1 MTEASPGAA
10 SACGEW
16 AGPEGEIGRYVR
28 AESERTLRSYEAQPT
43 LVVEHANLEDDTAG
57 GGYADRQVVELIQ
70 NGADALSGAAGAGCG
85 RGRIEIRLTD
95 RCLYCADD
103 GEALDEEG
111 ARALMFSHLSP
122 KQQARE
128 IGMFGL
134 GFKAVLGVSDA
145 PEFYSR
151 SGSFRFARGHAL
163 ERIRAVV
170 PDTARGPVLRLAEPV
185 IPDEAAREDEVLRD
199 LLGWATNIVLLPLKP
214 GAREHLARQMAEFP
228 APFLLF
234 AGQVRELTLSG
245 HRDSARGG
253 AAGPGEA
260 AATRFE
266 VERRDAVH
274 HSLAR
279 DGVAREWEV
288 FHRVHRLSDAA
299 AGEWRPGRGRTEIP
313 LWWAYPADR
322 RDRDRYRHFWA
333 YFPTGTASLVPGILN
348 APWKTNED
356 RQNLLPG
363 AYNDELIRAAA
374 DLVIEALPAL
384 GTEEDPARHLD
395 ALPRRREAGD
405 SDQSERLRDL
415 LISRV
420 KYRRIV
426 PDQRGVLRQ
435 VEEVRYPPTGASPA
449 ALERWAAYPRRP
461 PNWLHPSGA
470 RRERLAT
477 IERLLPRHGRKKPQL
492 PAASSAH
499 WLEALFEKVPKR
511 EVPEA
516 AKAAL
521 QTAALLPGEAWGWD
535 GVGDIALSASGKR
548 VGVSAGKL
556 FLPGDGEGNGDAE
569 RAELPPDSVVHPA
582 LAGDRET
589 RAALVELG
597 IGPPPPEA
605 AFRLAAAAL
614 FEPLTQPDT
623 PVLERFWKRLHAIA
637 PERRPEAVEEM
648 RKEYFSD
655 EWRKTRLERRL
666 WVRTMAGV
674 FRRTDSALLP
684 GAIRAADDEEDAACI
699 VDTDFHESDAAL
711 LGRLG
716 AVERPSAPRDLSAEP
731 WYSEYRRE
739 RVEEYREEC
748 HRRRDGRPRAD
759 YCELRNRKG
768 AGPLTVLSLLSPEGA
783 ERYTRALLRLE
794 ASFSDWTMAHKT
806 GNYLSTSL
814 RNPVLDFVEEHGRIR
829 TAAGVVPFREA
840 LGSPP
845 GNEEALRVLLRYPQA
860 ARIREAFDLADP
872 TPVFFG
878 EGEPEPLVD
887 VWPGLERHLPE
898 DRKECDLRPC
908 ERIRG
913 LDDLHCAF
921 HRGDVYLV
929 RSGDDRED
937 LAAVAE
943 ELDLDL
949 PNTELRD
956 IADGRTPAEVERRR
970 AAIRDLP
977 TTAERLL
984 AAVGVENL
992 LQRLPPSLLEHL
1004 DGSGAGMDPRRI
1016 AEAAVAVFHTD
1027 ALREYRHCL
1036 ADLAPPRQLAGSWPA
1051 VAFVESLGFPVEW
1064 AGERGRKREPYLE
1077 VEGRFRLPP
1086 LHDYQQ
1092 DIVDRVRDLL
1102 RKGTAAPKARRGM
1115 ISLPTGAGKT
1125 RVAVEAIVGAIVAG
1139 DFEGGVL
1146 WVADRDELCE
1156 QGVQAWREA
1165 WSATGAQGIRL
1176 RISRMWG
1183 NQPGAVE
1190 TGGPQVVVATIQTLS
1205 RRLQQPAYD
1214 FLRRFR
1220 LVVFDEAHRT
1230 LAPTFT
1236 SAMEELGLKYRREAD
1251 EPYLL
1256 GLTATPYRGY
1266 SEEETRWLVNR
1277 YGKNRLDAGAFAAD
1291 DSETVVAELQR
1302 QKVLAEA
1309 DQRVIPGMELEM
1321 TPDERLEMERRPQ
1334 WLPEEVERRIGRDP
1348 ERTER
1353 ILDAL
1358 LRRRPETGPTLI
1370 FATSVENAETISA
1383 LLNLRGVV
1391 ARAVSGGTHR
1401 GTRRRIVEGF
1411 RAGEIEVLVNYGVF
1425 REGFDAPKTRTII
1438 VARPVYSPN
1447 LYFQMI
1453 GRGLRG
1459 TKNGG
1464 NDRCLILNVEDNILN
1479 FDRRLAFTD
1488 LDWLWAARGE
1498 HGAVRRV
1505 AGSAAESPARRG
1517 RAETL
1522 RT

>member
-1 MTEASPGAA
+1 MSPPPSGAVA
-10 SACGEW
+10 AGGGWE
-16 AGPEGEIGRYVR
+16 GPEGAIGRYVR
-28 AESERTLRSYEAQPT
+28 EESDRTLRSYAAQPT

-70 NGADALSGAAGAGCG
+70 NGSDALSGSGGAGAGSG
-85 RGRIEIRLTD
+85 GGRIAIHLTE
-95 RCLYCADD
+95 RRLYCADD

-151 SGSFRFARGHAL
+151 SGSFRFARGLAL
-163 ERIRAVV
+163 QRIREVV
-170 PDTARGPVLRLAEPV
+170 PDAARGPVLRLAEPV
-185 IPDEAAREDEVLRD
+185 APGEAAREDEVLRD
-199 LLGWATNIVLLPLKP
+199 LLTWATNIVVLPLKP
-214 GAREHLARQMAEFP
+214 GVRERLARQMREFP

-234 AGQVRELTLSG
+234 VGHVRKLTLSG
-245 HRDSARGG
+245 HRDSGNGG
-253 AAGPGEA
+253 AAGSAGTGV
-260 AATRFE
+260 TRFE
-266 VERRDAVH
+266 VERRAAAH
-274 HSLAR
+274 HLLR
-279 DGVAREWEV
+279 IDGVEREWEV
-288 FHRVHRLSDAA
+288 FQREHHLSEAA
-299 AGEWRPGRGRTEIP
+299 AGEWRPGKGRTEIP

-374 DLVIEALPAL
+374 DLIIEELPAL
-384 GTEEDPARHLD
+384 GTDEDPARHLD

-415 LISRV
+415 LLSRV
-420 KYRRIV
+420 KYRHIV
-426 PDQRGVLRQ
+426 PDQRGILRQ
-435 VEEVRYPPTGASPA
+435 VEDVRYPPTGASPA
-449 ALERWAAYPRRP
+449 ALERWADYPRRP
-461 PNWLHPSGA
+461 LDWLHPTGA
-470 RRERLAT
+470 RRDRLAT
-477 IERLLPRHGRKKPQL
+477 IERLYPRQGRKKQRL
-492 PAASSAH
+492 PAASSAD
-499 WLEALFEKVPKR
+499 WLEALFEKASKR

-516 AKAAL
+516 SKAAL
-521 QTAALLPGEAWGWD
+521 QTAALLPDEAWSWD

-548 VGVSAGKL
+548 VPVAAGKL
-556 FLPGDGEGNGDAE
+556 FLPGDGEGNGEGE
-569 RAELPPDSVVHPA
+569 RVELPPDSVVHPA

-589 RAALVELG
+589 RAALIELG

-614 FEPLTQPDT
+614 FEPFAEPEA

-648 RKEYFSD
+648 RKQYFSD
-655 EWRKTRLERRL
+655 EWRRTRLEERL
-666 WVRTMAGV
+666 WVRTRAGV

-684 GAIRAADDEEDAACI
+684 GAIRSADDEEDAGCV
-699 VDTDFHESDAAL
+699 VDTDFHQSDEAL
-711 LGRLG
+711 LDRLG
-716 AVERPSAPRDLSAEP
+716 AVDRPAARRDLTAEP
-731 WYSEYRRE
+731 WYSGYE
-739 RVEEYREEC
+739 RQRIEKYREEC
-748 HRRRDGRPRAD
+748 RRRGDGRPRAD

-783 ERYTRALLRLE
+783 EAYTRALLRLE
-794 ASFSDWTMAHKT
+794 ASFRDWTMAHKT
-806 GNYLSTSL
+806 GNYLSVSL
-814 RNPVLDFVEEHGRIR
+814 RNPVLDFVEEHGWIR
-829 TAAGVVPFREA
+829 TAAGFVRFREA

-845 GNEEALRVLLRYPQA
+845 RNEEALRVLLRYPQA

-872 TPVFFG
+872 TPAFFG
-878 EGEPEPLVD
+878 EGEPESLLE
-887 VWPGLERHLPE
+887 VWPGLERHLPD
-898 DRKECDLRPC
+898 DRRECDLRPC

-913 LDDLHCAF
+913 LEDLHCAV
-921 HRGDVYLV
+921 HRGNVYLV

-949 PNTELRD
+949 PERELRD
-956 IADGRTPAEVERRR
+956 IADGRTPAEVEKRR

-977 TTAERLL
+977 TTADRLL

-992 LQRLPPSLLEHL
+992 AQRLPRSLVGHL
-1004 DGSGAGMDPRRI
+1004 DGDLDGGGVGAEPRRI
-1016 AEAAVAVFHTD
+1016 AEAAIAVFHTD

-1036 ADLAPPRQLAGSWPA
+1036 EDLAPPRQLSGSWPA

-1086 LHDYQQ
+1086 LHDYQEA
-1092 DIVDRVRDLL
+1092 IVDRVRDLL
-1102 RKGTAAPKARRGM
+1102 RKGSAAPRARRGM

-1165 WSATGAQGIRL
+1165 WAAKGAQGVRL

-1190 TGGPQVVVATIQTLS
+1190 TSGPQVVVATIQTLS
-1205 RRLQQPAYD
+1205 RRLPQPAYD

-1266 SEEETRWLVNR
+1266 SAEETRWLVNR

-1291 DSETVVAELQR
+1291 DSETVVAELQQR
-1302 QKVLAEA
+1302 RVLAEA
-1309 DQRVIPGMELEM
+1309 DQQVIPGMELEM
-1321 TPDERLEMERRPQ
+1321 TPEERSEMERRPQ
-1334 WLPEEVERRIGRDP
+1334 WLPEEVERRIGRDT

-1353 ILDAL
+1353 ILEAL
-1358 LRRRPETGPTLI
+1358 LRRRPATGPTLI

-1464 NDRCLILNVEDNILN
+1464 NDRCLILNVRDNIRN

-1488 LDWLWAARGE
+1488 LDWLWAPG
-1498 HGAVRRV
+1498 RR
-1505 AGSAAESPARRG
+1505 
-1517 RAETL
+1517 
-1522 RT
+1522 

>member
-1 MTEASPGAA
+1 MSPAPSGAVA
-10 SACGEW
+10 AGGDWE
-16 AGPEGEIGRYVR
+16 GPEGAIGRYVR
-28 AESERTLRSYEAQPT
+28 EESDRTLRSYAAQPT

-57 GGYADRQVVELIQ
+57 GGYADRQIVELIQ
-70 NGADALSGAAGAGCG
+70 NGSDALSGGGAAGSSSG
-85 RGRIEIRLTD
+85 RGRIAIHLTE
-95 RCLYCADD
+95 RRLYCADN
-103 GEALDEEG
+103 GEALDEDG
-111 ARALMFSHLSP
+111 AKALMFSHLSP

-151 SGSFRFARGHAL
+151 SGSFRFARGWAL
-163 ERIRAVV
+163 RRLREVV
-170 PDTARGPVLRLAEPV
+170 PDAARGPVLRLAEPV
-185 IPDEAAREDEVLRD
+185 APAEAAREDGVLRD
-199 LLGWATNIVLLPLKP
+199 LMTWATNIVVLPLKP
-214 GAREHLARQMAEFP
+214 GVHGRLARQMREFP

-234 AGQVRELTLSG
+234 VGHVRELTLRG
-245 HRDSARGG
+245 HRDSGG
-253 AAGPGEA
+253 GDAAGLAEA
-260 AATRFE
+260 AGVTRYE
-266 VERRDAVH
+266 VEKRDAVH
-274 HSLAR
+274 HSLR
-279 DGVAREWEV
+279 SDGVEREWEV
-288 FHRVHRLSDAA
+288 FHREHRLSEAA
-299 AGEWRPGRGRTEIP
+299 AREWRPGQYRTKIP
-313 LWWAYPADR
+313 LWWAYPSDR

-374 DLVIEALPAL
+374 DLIIEELPAL
-384 GTEEDPARHLD
+384 GTDEDPARHLD

-405 SDQSERLRDL
+405 SEQSERLRDL
-415 LISRV
+415 LLSRV
-420 KYRRIV
+420 KYRHIV
-426 PDQRGVLRQ
+426 PDQRGTLRQ

-449 ALERWAAYPRRP
+449 ALERWADYPRRP
-461 PNWLHPSGA
+461 LNWLHPSGA
-470 RRERLAT
+470 RRDRLAT
-477 IERLLPRHGRKKPQL
+477 IERLYPREGRRKRSL
-492 PAASSAH
+492 PAVSSAI
-499 WLEALFEKVPKR
+499 WLEALFERVSKR

-521 QTAALLPGEAWGWD
+521 QTAALLPDETLSWSR
-535 GVGDIALSASGKR
+535 VGDIALSASGKR
-548 VGVSAGKL
+548 VPVEAGKL
-556 FLPGDGEGNGDAE
+556 FLPGDGEGNADGE
-569 RAELPPDSVVHPA
+569 RVELPPDSVVHPA

-589 RAALVELG
+589 RAALIELG
-597 IGPPPPEA
+597 IGPPPAEA

-614 FEPLTQPDT
+614 FEPFAEPEA

-648 RKEYFSD
+648 RKQYFSD
-655 EWRKTRLERRL
+655 EWRRTRLEERL
-666 WVRTMAGV
+666 WVRTRAGI

-684 GAIRAADDEEDAACI
+684 GAIRSADDEEDAGCV
-699 VDTDFHESDAAL
+699 VDTDFHRSDEAL
-711 LGRLG
+711 LDRLG
-716 AVERPSAPRDLSAEP
+716 AVERPEARRDLTAEP
-731 WYSEYRRE
+731 WYSEYE
-739 RVEEYREEC
+739 RKRIEKYREEC
-748 HRRRDGRPRAD
+748 HRRGEGRPRAD

-783 ERYTRALLRLE
+783 EVYTRALLRLE
-794 ASFSDWTMAHKT
+794 SAFRDWTVEHKT
-806 GNYLSTSL
+806 GNYLSVSL
-814 RNPVLDFVEEHGRIR
+814 RNPALDFVEEHGWIR
-829 TAAGVVPFREA
+829 TAAGFVRFREA

-872 TPVFFG
+872 TPTFFG
-878 EGEPEPLVD
+878 EGEPEPLLE
-887 VWPGLERHLPE
+887 VWPGLERHLPD

-913 LDDLHCAF
+913 LEDLHCAV
-921 HRGDVYLV
+921 HRGNVYLV
-929 RSGDDRED
+929 RSGDDLED

-949 PNTELRD
+949 PERELRD

-977 TTAERLL
+977 TTAERLM

-992 LQRLPPSLLEHL
+992 LQRLPRSLVAHL
-1004 DGSGAGMDPRRI
+1004 DGPLDGHLEGEGAGMEPRRV
-1016 AEAAVAVFHTD
+1016 AEAAIAVFHTD

-1036 ADLAPPRQLAGSWPA
+1036 EDLAPPRQLSGSWPA

-1092 DIVDRVRDLL
+1092 AIVDRVRDLL
-1102 RKGTAAPKARRGM
+1102 RKGSAAPKARRGM

-1139 DFEGGVL
+1139 DYEGGVL

-1165 WSATGAQGIRL
+1165 WSAKGAQGVRL

-1190 TGGPQVVVATIQTLS
+1190 TSGPQVVVATIQTLS

-1266 SEEETRWLVNR
+1266 NEEETRWLVNR

-1302 QKVLAEA
+1302 QRVLAEA
-1309 DQRVIPGMELEM
+1309 DQQVIPGMELEM
-1321 TPDERLEMERRPQ
+1321 TPEERSEMERRPQ

-1353 ILDAL
+1353 ILEAL
-1358 LRRRPETGPTLI
+1358 LRRRPATGPTLI

-1464 NDRCLILNVEDNILN
+1464 NDRCLILNVRDNIRN

-1488 LDWLWAARGE
+1488 LDWLWAD
-1498 HGAVRRV
+1498 
-1505 AGSAAESPARRG
+1505 AGR
-1517 RAETL
+1517 
-1522 RT
+1522 

>member
-1 MTEASPGAA
+1 
-10 SACGEW
+10 
-16 AGPEGEIGRYVR
+16 
-28 AESERTLRSYEAQPT
+28 
-43 LVVEHANLEDDTAG
+43 
-57 GGYADRQVVELIQ
+57 
-70 NGADALSGAAGAGCG
+70 
-85 RGRIEIRLTD
+85 
-95 RCLYCADD
+95 
-103 GEALDEEG
+103 
-111 ARALMFSHLSP
+111 
-122 KQQARE
+122 
-128 IGMFGL
+128 
-134 GFKAVLGVSDA
+134 
-145 PEFYSR
+145 
-151 SGSFRFARGHAL
+151 
-163 ERIRAVV
+163 
-170 PDTARGPVLRLAEPV
+170 
-185 IPDEAAREDEVLRD
+185 
-199 LLGWATNIVLLPLKP
+199 
-214 GAREHLARQMAEFP
+214 
-228 APFLLF
+228 
-234 AGQVRELTLSG
+234 
-245 HRDSARGG
+245 
-253 AAGPGEA
+253 
-260 AATRFE
+260 
-266 VERRDAVH
+266 
-274 HSLAR
+274 
-279 DGVAREWEV
+279 
-288 FHRVHRLSDAA
+288 
-299 AGEWRPGRGRTEIP
+299 
-313 LWWAYPADR
+313 
-322 RDRDRYRHFWA
+322 
-333 YFPTGTASLVPGILN
+333 
-348 APWKTNED
+348 
-356 RQNLLPG
+356 
-363 AYNDELIRAAA
+363 
-374 DLVIEALPAL
+374 
-384 GTEEDPARHLD
+384 
-395 ALPRRREAGD
+395 
-405 SDQSERLRDL
+405 
-415 LISRV
+415 
-420 KYRRIV
+420 
-426 PDQRGVLRQ
+426 
-435 VEEVRYPPTGASPA
+435 
-449 ALERWAAYPRRP
+449 
-461 PNWLHPSGA
+461 
-470 RRERLAT
+470 
-477 IERLLPRHGRKKPQL
+477 
-492 PAASSAH
+492 
-499 WLEALFEKVPKR
+499 
-511 EVPEA
+511 
-516 AKAAL
+516 
-521 QTAALLPGEAWGWD
+521 
-535 GVGDIALSASGKR
+535 
-548 VGVSAGKL
+548 
-556 FLPGDGEGNGDAE
+556 
-569 RAELPPDSVVHPA
+569 
-582 LAGDRET
+582 
-589 RAALVELG
+589 
-597 IGPPPPEA
+597 
-605 AFRLAAAAL
+605 
-614 FEPLTQPDT
+614 
-623 PVLERFWKRLHAIA
+623 
-637 PERRPEAVEEM
+637 
-648 RKEYFSD
+648 
-655 EWRKTRLERRL
+655 
-666 WVRTMAGV
+666 
-674 FRRTDSALLP
+674 
-684 GAIRAADDEEDAACI
+684 
-699 VDTDFHESDAAL
+699 
-711 LGRLG
+711 
-716 AVERPSAPRDLSAEP
+716 
-731 WYSEYRRE
+731 
-739 RVEEYREEC
+739 
-748 HRRRDGRPRAD
+748 
-759 YCELRNRKG
+759 
-768 AGPLTVLSLLSPEGA
+768 
-783 ERYTRALLRLE
+783 
-794 ASFSDWTMAHKT
+794 MAHKT

-898 DRKECDLRPC
+898 DRKECDLRHC

-921 HRGDVYLV
+921 HRGNVYLV

-1092 DIVDRVRDLL
+1092 DIVGRVRDLL

-1165 WSATGAQGIRL
+1165 WSAKGAQGIRL

-1205 RRLQQPAYD
+1205 RRLPQPAYD

-1459 TKNGG
+1459 TKNGASAIQ
-1464 NDRCLILNVEDNILN
+1464 RYTPNILRYTVSILTRYTASILTRYTPN
-1479 FDRRLAFTD
+1479 I
-1488 LDWLWAARGE
+1488 
-1498 HGAVRRV
+1498 
-1505 AGSAAESPARRG
+1505 
-1517 RAETL
+1517 L
-1522 RT
+1522 RYTASILRYTASILRYTASILRYTASILTRYTASILRYILRYIYELTH